1 MSDFQNGR
9 RCASGT
15 KVQATESIRRSGYLL
30 IARSLIVA
38 FTLIGSSPAYAAC
51 PSHEKVSAV
60 IRAWEAREP
69 VRGLRPDLSMQ
80 DAQCGQRRLV
90 QKLELALGPVV
101 GYKAGLTNPGVQK
114 RFGVSAPLRGALL
127 QRMLL
132 KEGDDV
138 PAQFGARPVFEADL
152 LVIVKDAEIHR
163 ARTHLAAL
171 RSLSLVVPFIEL
183 PDLVL
188 AKSEKLTAPLIV
200 FINVGA
206 RLGVT
211 GKGVPVEATTEFAER
226 LAKMRVRVTDQAGKE
241 LASAPGSAILGHP
254 LNAVLWL
261 VRDLERSGIKLK
273 AGDVLSLGSFTP
285 PMPPHAGLAVT
296 VRYEGLPGN
305 PRVSVRFR

>member
-1 MSDFQNGR
+1 VSDFQNKQGR
-9 RCASGT
+9 APGS
-15 KVQATESIRRSGYLL
+15 KAPPTERIQRIGYSR
-30 IARSLIVA
+30 IAWSLIVA
-38 FTLIGSSPAYAAC
+38 SVLISSSPAPAAC

-80 DAQCGQRRLV
+80 EAACGQRRLV

-101 GYKAGLTNPGVQK
+101 GYKAGLTNPAVQK
-114 RFGVSAPLRGALL
+114 RFGVTAPLRGALL

-132 KEGDDV
+132 EEGHDV

-152 LVIVKDAEIHR
+152 LVIVKDSGIHR
-163 ARTHLAAL
+163 ARTHLEAL

-188 AKSEKLTAPLIV
+188 AKGEKLTAPLIV

-211 GKGVPVEATTEFAER
+211 GKGVPVEATKRFAER
-226 LAKMRVRVTDQAGKE
+226 LAAMRVRVTDQTGTE

-261 VRDLERSGIKLK
+261 VRDLERSAIRLK
-273 AGDVLSLGSFTP
+273 AGDVLSLGSFMA
-285 PMPPHAGLAVT
+285 PMPPRPGLAVT

-305 PRVSVRFR
+305 PQVSVRFR